1 MFYIPNKKEIYLNGS
16 FINLRPLNMTDCNK
30 RYLSWLNNY
39 EVNKYLETRWTKH
52 SINSI
57 KKHVRNINNS
67 KNNIILAIEDKASK
81 KHIGNIKLGP
91 INFNHKFSDISYFIG
106 EQNFWGKGYGF
117 EAVKLMSRFS
127 LLELKIEYLLAGVYE
142 NNKGSAALLK
152 KLGYT
157 LQGTFKKQLLSS
169 NNKKEDHL
177 WFGLSKKD
185 FLKYNDD

>member
-16 FINLRPLNMTDCNK
+16 YINLRPLTISDCNK
-30 RYLSWLNNY
+30 RYLSWLNNN

-52 SINSI
+52 SVNSI
-57 KKHVRNINNS
+57 KEHVRNINKS
-67 KNNIILAIEDKASK
+67 KNNIILAIEDKTSK

-91 INFNHKFSDISYFIG
+91 INFNHKSSEISYFIG
-106 EQNFWGKGYGF
+106 EQNLWGKGYGY
-117 EAVKLMSRFS
+117 EAVKLMSKFS

-142 NNKGSAALLK
+142 NNKSSAALLK

-157 LQGTFKKQLLSS
+157 LQGRFKKRLLNS
-169 NNKKEDHL
+169 NDKREDHL
-177 WFGLSKKD
+177 WFGVNKKD